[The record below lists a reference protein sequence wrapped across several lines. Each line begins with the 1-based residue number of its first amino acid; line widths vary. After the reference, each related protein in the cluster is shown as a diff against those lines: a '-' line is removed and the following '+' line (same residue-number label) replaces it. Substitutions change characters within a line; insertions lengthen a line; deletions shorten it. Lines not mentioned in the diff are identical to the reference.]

1 MPKIKATLTPGAV
14 VTHQR
19 NYIQYVVTEYGIV
32 DLRGTTV
39 RERAQLLI
47 SLAHPDD
54 RPALIEA
61 AHALHY
67 F

>member
-1 MPKIKATLTPGAV
+1 M
-14 VTHQR
+14 THQR

-39 RERAQLLI
+39 RERAKLLTSI
-47 SLAHPDD
+47 AHPDD
-54 RPALIEA
+54 REELTRA
-61 AHALHY
+61 AKELYY